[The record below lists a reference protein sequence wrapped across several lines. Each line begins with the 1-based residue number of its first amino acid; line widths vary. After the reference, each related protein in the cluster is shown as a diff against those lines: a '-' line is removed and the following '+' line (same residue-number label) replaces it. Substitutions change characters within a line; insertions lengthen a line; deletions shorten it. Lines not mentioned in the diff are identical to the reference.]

1 MSWKTVNWKTV
12 NWKTVEH
19 LMAKEPQRDGFIDGA
34 SDAAASGEEAGGP
47 VLRLSA
53 ELARRGFVLAG
64 LAFLAACATTP
75 ARRTVAGEPAE
86 VPDGLWTSG
95 EDLPPQ
101 RFARPVSP
109 QASTAPAAPPKGGSR
124 PAAAERPSVATSKG
138 KTVGPEAKPRELS
151 NASIPATYDGK
162 VIPRSRWTSWFPEDS
177 DMDRLGR
184 IRRITVHHEG
194 NRPFKATS
202 IAECRARIVN
212 VLNGERGVG
221 HRDIAYHYVIDPAG
235 RVWEARDIRWEGR
248 HTRNNHSGNLG
259 VVCLGNFEE
268 QAIPQAQLAALERF
282 LRDLQKKHKIGRKQ
296 VFTHRE
302 LSPTLC
308 PGKDLQKKMGP
319 LRARL
324 A

>member
-1 MSWKTVNWKTV
+1 
-12 NWKTVEH
+12 
-19 LMAKEPQRDGFIDGA
+19 MAKDAGRDGLGEYA
-34 SDAAASGEEAGGP
+34 PDAVQAGGAMSS
-47 VLRLSA
+47 LSRA
-53 ELARRGFVLAG
+53 LARRGFVFAG
-64 LAFLAACATTP
+64 LALLAACATTP
-75 ARRTVAGEPAE
+75 ARKIVGGEPEE

-109 QASTAPAAPPKGGSR
+109 APQTAVPARPAPARASADKPSI
-124 PAAAERPSVATSKG
+124 AATRG
-138 KTVGPEAKPRELS
+138 KTVGPEAKPKELS
-151 NASIPATYDGK
+151 NESIPATYDGK
-162 VIPRSRWTSWFPEDS
+162 VIARTRWTSWFPEDA
-177 DMDRLGR
+177 DMDRIGR

-202 IAECRARIVN
+202 ISECRARIVN

-235 RVWEARDIRWEGR
+235 RVWEGRDLRWEGR
-248 HTRNNHSGNLG
+248 HTRNNHAGNLG

-268 QAIPQAQLAALERF
+268 QTIPPAQLAALERF

>member
-1 MSWKTVNWKTV
+1 
-12 NWKTVEH
+12 
-19 LMAKEPQRDGFIDGA
+19 
-34 SDAAASGEEAGGP
+34 
-47 VLRLSA
+47 
-53 ELARRGFVLAG
+53 
-64 LAFLAACATTP
+64 
-75 ARRTVAGEPAE
+75 
-86 VPDGLWTSG
+86 
-95 EDLPPQ
+95 
-101 RFARPVSP
+101 
-109 QASTAPAAPPKGGSR
+109 
-124 PAAAERPSVATSKG
+124 
-138 KTVGPEAKPRELS
+138 
-151 NASIPATYDGK
+151 
-162 VIPRSRWTSWFPEDS
+162 
-177 DMDRLGR
+177 MDRLGR

-194 NRPFKATS
+194 NRPFTATS

-268 QAIPQAQLAALERF
+268 QSIPPAQLAALERF

-296 VFTHRE
+296 IFTHQE

-308 PGKDLQKKMGP
+308 PGKDLQRKMGP

>member
-1 MSWKTVNWKTV
+1 
-12 NWKTVEH
+12 
-19 LMAKEPQRDGFIDGA
+19 MAKDAGRDGLGEYA
-34 SDAAASGEEAGGP
+34 PDAVQAGGAMSS
-47 VLRLSA
+47 LSRA
-53 ELARRGFVLAG
+53 LARRGFVFAG
-64 LAFLAACATTP
+64 LALLAACATTP
-75 ARRTVAGEPAE
+75 ARKIVGGEPEE

-109 QASTAPAAPPKGGSR
+109 APQTAVPARPAPARASADKPSI
-124 PAAAERPSVATSKG
+124 AATRG
-138 KTVGPEAKPRELS
+138 KTVGPEAKPKELS

-162 VIPRSRWTSWFPEDS
+162 VIARTRWTSWFPEDA
-177 DMDRLGR
+177 DMDRIGR

-202 IAECRARIVN
+202 ISECRARIVN

-235 RVWEARDIRWEGR
+235 RVWEGRDLRWEGR
-248 HTRNNHSGNLG
+248 HTRNNHAGNLG

-268 QAIPQAQLAALERF
+268 QTIPPAQLAALERF